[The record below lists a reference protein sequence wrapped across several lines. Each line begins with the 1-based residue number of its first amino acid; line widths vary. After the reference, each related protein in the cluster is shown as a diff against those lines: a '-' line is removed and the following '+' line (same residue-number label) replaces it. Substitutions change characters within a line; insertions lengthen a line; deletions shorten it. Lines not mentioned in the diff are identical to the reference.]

1 MSPIWGIKR
10 IPQKGDTRMNIG
22 EQRRTIYIEPIEEPT
37 PAAEPAPLPEE
48 PRPIGTPDPVPS
60 R

>member
-1 MSPIWGIKR
+1 MY
-10 IPQKGDTRMNIG
+10 IG

-37 PAAEPAPLPEE
+37 PAAEPASLPEE
-48 PRPIGTPDPVPS
+48 PLPVGTPDPEPA

>member
-1 MSPIWGIKR
+1 
-10 IPQKGDTRMNIG
+10 MNIG

-37 PAAEPAPLPEE
+37 PAAEPASSPDA